1 VENQRKS
8 KDEKGKK
15 AKTKIRKFEEIGKS
29 VEMKRV
35 AERKGA
41 TGQGRW
47 LGYSSWRQTDQ

>member
-15 AKTKIRKFEEIGKS
+15 AKAKIIKFEEIGKS

-47 LGYSSWRQTDQ
+47 LAYSSWRQTEQ

>member
-1 VENQRKS
+1 VENQGKS

-15 AKTKIRKFEEIGKS
+15 AKTKIREFEEIGKS
-29 VEMKRV
+29 IKMERV

-47 LGYSSWRQTDQ
+47 LGYSSWRQT

>member
-29 VEMKRV
+29 MEI
-35 AERKGA
+35 
-41 TGQGRW
+41 GRNEKS
-47 LGYSSWRQTDQ
+47 G